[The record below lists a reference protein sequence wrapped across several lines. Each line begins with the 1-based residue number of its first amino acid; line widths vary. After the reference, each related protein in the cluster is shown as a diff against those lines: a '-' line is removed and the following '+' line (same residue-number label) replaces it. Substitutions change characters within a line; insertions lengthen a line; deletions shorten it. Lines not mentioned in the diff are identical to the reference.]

1 MSRQYVIL
9 NATEAQAIDFSQVL
23 ETSFETLRWNNDS
36 TKTFVKYEGET
47 PAWLEGKTAYTQAE
61 MLTILNNPDGE
72 WYTDPEGI

>member
-36 TKTFVKYEGET
+36 TKTFVKYEGDT
-47 PAWLEGKTAYTQAE
+47 PAWLVGKTAYTKAE
-61 MLTILNNPDGE
+61 MLTLLNNPDGE
-72 WYTDPEGI
+72 WYTDPEGL